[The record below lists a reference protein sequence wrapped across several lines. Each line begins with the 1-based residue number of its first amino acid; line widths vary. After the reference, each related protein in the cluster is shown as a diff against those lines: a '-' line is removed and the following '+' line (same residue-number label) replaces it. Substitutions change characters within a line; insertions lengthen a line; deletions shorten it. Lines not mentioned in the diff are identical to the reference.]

1 MNIQNKIRASFAAV
15 MAFFLL
21 SSGVSFWALNN
32 QHKASEESK
41 RIEAVLAGV
50 NDLQLMTTKLALN
63 LNDILI
69 DQTVTQ
75 IAPNRLAFLS
85 DFSAELAQDK
95 ENHMRHIQGEERR
108 KWMIQAFDGIDRM
121 LALGVK
127 DLIPTVQ
134 RGSGNPAFFDRMDD
148 QIDQEATKVEQ
159 ALVKVTQSM
168 QAEVEAAEAADDAAV
183 QFDKILL
190 SLFLVLGVLMA
201 LVAQIL
207 LGKEILGPISQVSGM
222 LKEIASGDADLGK
235 RLKTNAKDEL
245 AELAGWF
252 NKFVER
258 LQKAINEVIGT
269 TETSVSLVSALE
281 RNSTTIKESTGEM
294 TAMSGTI
301 SSATEE
307 ISANMATMA
316 SSSEEASANVN
327 SITAVVEELSANMST
342 IAAAAEEASVN
353 ISGVSDN
360 VNLIAREI
368 DATINKNASE
378 LSVSLQEINERTSRA
393 GQISLEANRGAEA
406 NLKAMS
412 ELSAVTQQIGQILQL
427 VNNIASQTNMLALN
441 ATIEAAS
448 AGQAGKGFAVVAG
461 EVKELAKQTTEANNE
476 IATQIDQIQELVQK
490 TLSRTQGVSKVI
502 LQVSEINQGI
512 SSLIQEQSKNAKSLQ
527 TAVQGVS
534 KAIKDSAIN
543 LEEAT
548 TGIREITRSTAEAG
562 SAAKS
567 AAKNVA
573 EAATGVREIAR
584 TSTEISMGLKEI
596 TNNIQRMD
604 RVIAD
609 NVSRNDRNIDNISRF
624 ASLTKGQKEAI
635 SVFTKTSD
643 IFFYWTDQLLLN
655 NETIDSQHKAI
666 VDGINRLYIAK
677 KSEIAKEAQLQ
688 ILKDLAQVAI
698 DHFADEQGIFMPTE
712 YPFKTDHLARHEKI
726 IGQLKDS
733 IGRIQ
738 SGEAEVDG
746 ALLAFLKDWLQS
758 HIMIVDKGYH
768 KFIHH

>member
-427 VNNIASQTNMLALN
+427 VN
-441 ATIEAAS
+441 TIEAAS